1 MLSTQVSARLEELH
15 PSINSEL
22 NSIARAATD
31 VVDPQLLELCSSYI
45 DAALCQ
51 RDWAPPASG
60 LTDKERAF
68 IAFTEQFTASVST
81 MTDEQVDK
89 LLEYASADE
98 IYNFASA
105 LYVVDM
111 TRRLDLVAGKVL
123 I

>member
-1 MLSTQVSARLEELH
+1 MLSAEVSARLEEVH
-15 PSINSEL
+15 PSISSEL
-22 NSIARAATD
+22 NNMSIVATE
-31 VVDPQLLELCSSYI
+31 VADPQLLALCSSYI

-51 RDWAPPASG
+51 RDWTPPAGG

-81 MTDEQVDK
+81 MTDEQVNR

-98 IYNFASA
+98 VYNFVSA

-123 I
+123 T

>member
-1 MLSTQVSARLEELH
+1 MLSAQVSARLEELH
-15 PSINSEL
+15 PSISSEL
-22 NSIARAATD
+22 NNISGVAAE
-31 VVDPQLLELCSSYI
+31 VVDPQLLALCSSYI

-51 RDWAPPASG
+51 QDWAPPSGG

-98 IYNFASA
+98 VYNVASA